1 MKSPINFSSD
11 EDVII
16 EEVRRFRAL
25 SPEDRMR
32 VIRGLLNAGAL
43 MLNQSPK
50 AAFMREQTL
59 EQENLARQAI
69 REFIARH
76 AESASPT
83 PTGPTPDERGR

>member
-1 MKSPINFSSD
+1 MNSPIQFPSD
-11 EDVII
+11 ADVII
-16 EEVRRFRAL
+16 EETQRFRAL

-50 AAFMREQTL
+50 AAIIRQQAL
-59 EQENLARQAI
+59 EQKNLARQAI

-76 AESASPT
+76 AEPA
-83 PTGPTPDERGR
+83 PTPD

>member
-1 MKSPINFSSD
+1 MKTPINFPSD
-11 EDVII
+11 EDVIL

-32 VIRGLLNAGAL
+32 VLRDLLNAGAL
-43 MLNQSPK
+43 MLSQSPK
-50 AAFMREQTL
+50 AAIIREQTL

-76 AESASPT
+76 AGSA
-83 PTGPTPDERGR
+83 